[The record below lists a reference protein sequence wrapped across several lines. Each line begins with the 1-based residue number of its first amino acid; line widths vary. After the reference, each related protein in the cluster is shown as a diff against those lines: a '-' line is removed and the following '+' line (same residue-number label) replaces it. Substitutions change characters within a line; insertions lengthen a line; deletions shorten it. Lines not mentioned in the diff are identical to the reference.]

1 MKGYQSFV
9 KKHKMAKTE
18 EAQLEVL
25 KNYLFS
31 LSNEDFAKFLNVG
44 NMFEDGLF
52 IYKEGTDKD
61 RQHLI
66 ETLQSM
72 EEIILNSRALS
83 AKAA

>member
-1 MKGYQSFV
+1 MKGYQSFL
-9 KKHKMAKTE
+9 KKYRIAKTE
-18 EAQLEVL
+18 EDQLEVL

-31 LSNEDFAKFLNVG
+31 LSNEDFKKFLYMG
-44 NMFEDGLF
+44 NMFDDGLF
-52 IYKEGTDKD
+52 IFKEGTDKD
-61 RQHLI
+61 RQHLM

>member
-1 MKGYQSFV
+1 MKGYQSFL

-18 EAQLEVL
+18 ENQLEVL

-31 LSNEDFAKFLNVG
+31 LSNEDFKKFLYMG
-44 NMFEDGLF
+44 NMVEDGLF
-52 IYKEGTDKD
+52 IFTEGTDKD
-61 RQHLI
+61 KQYLI